1 MRGIRRG
8 TELFLLA
15 CAVLLVP
22 AGAALGA
29 DLYLSGALSVSGGSL
44 DAGGGGDV
52 GEGDF
57 EFSNSGDDTDTSPV
71 IGGVFGYAVPLDEM
85 VPYDWDWPLPRWQ
98 LRFEL
103 EGMFLR
109 DYEFVT
115 TLVGSENYL
124 TEGQSLTLLH
134 NWWLDVPLHAP
145 LSWAFG
151 RIPMLEPVS
160 MHFGA
165 GVGMGMTEF
174 KTTSAAFKGSH
185 DAIHLTWQVGAGF
198 DYQLTDRVSIGMGY
212 RYVDLGSFDYGLRLL
227 LGTTPVGNFTAD
239 LASHEL
245 RTGLR
250 VNFYSVS
257 SPGSWKRPRFGSGR

>member
-1 MRGIRRG
+1 MRGIRRVTG
-8 TELFLLA
+8 LFLLA
-15 CAVLLVP
+15 CGVALAP
-22 AGAALGA
+22 AGSALAA
-29 DLYLSGALSVSGGSL
+29 DLYLSGALSVSGGIL
-44 DAGGGGDV
+44 DTGGGGDIGGGG
-52 GEGDF
+52 GEF
-57 EFSNSGDDTDTSPV
+57 NNSGDDTDTSPS

-85 VPYDWDWPLPRWQ
+85 VPYSWDWPLPRWQ
-98 LRFEL
+98 LRFEV

-115 TLVGSENYL
+115 SLVGSENYL
-124 TEGQSLTLLH
+124 TEGKSLTLLH

-151 RIPMLEPVS
+151 RIPLLEPVS

-174 KTTSAAFKGSH
+174 KTTSVAFNGSD
-185 DAIHLTWQVGAGF
+185 DAIHLTWQAGAGF

-212 RYVDLGSFDYGLRLL
+212 RYVDLGSFEYGLR

-250 VNFYSVS
+250 VNFYTVS